1 MITQSAQSH
10 PVDVS
15 VVTVGMN
22 HLPYLKTLLASL
34 FHTQASPLSFEMIYV
49 DNCSHDGSVDFLQQ
63 HYPAVRIIRNSTVK
77 GFGENNNIGAQYA
90 CGKYIAIINPDIEMI
105 NNSLHKLY
113 SFAEQLPYQAILVPR
128 LLNPDGSHQPSARQ
142 FMTLRIF
149 LTRFFGRGNDK
160 MAGKITQN
168 YLCKQMDV
176 EKKQFIN
183 WAIGASLFMPLNL
196 YKQLNGFDTHY
207 FLYAEDMDM
216 CLRSWK
222 MGHPIIYYPQ
232 AEMTHNHLRDSTK
245 LNKRTLMH
253 LKSIITFFRK
263 HGLFVKSPIRKT
275 SLVLPS

>member
-1 MITQSAQSH
+1 MITQSAQSY

-34 FHTQASPLSFEMIYV
+34 FQTQASPLSFEMIYV

-90 CGKYIAIINPDIEMI
+90 RGKYIAIINPDIEMI

-149 LTRFFGRGNDK
+149 LTRFFGRGNDR
-160 MAGKITQN
+160 MAGKN
-168 YLCKQMDV
+168 YSELPLQADGCRKKTIYQLGNRCIAVYATEPLQAV
-176 EKKQFIN
+176 ERIRH
-183 WAIGASLFMPLNL
+183 PLL
-196 YKQLNGFDTHY
+196 SVCRGYGYVSAFVEDGPSHY
-207 FLYAEDMDM
+207 LLSTGRDDSQSPE
-216 CLRSWK
+216 RQ
-222 MGHPIIYYPQ
+222 HQ
-232 AEMTHNHLRDSTK
+232 AE
-245 LNKRTLMH
+245 
-253 LKSIITFFRK
+253 
-263 HGLFVKSPIRKT
+263 
-275 SLVLPS
+275 